1 MSPHLPS
8 FVVAAYFACM
18 IVVTLRSARRDTTSN
33 SFLNATASL
42 PTWVVT
48 ISFLAANCG
57 ALEIIG
63 LSGIAARYGVQAFHF
78 YWIGAIPAMVFVSF
92 VMLPIYQQSG
102 VRSVPEY
109 LERRFGRRVRLLNAL
124 SLLVST
130 CLTAGIS
137 LYALSEIL
145 HVFAGWR
152 FTVCA
157 LVTASVVMI
166 NVTIGGIRATVRT
179 EILHFIVMVIGL
191 APMLYLSVHLP
202 ARTVESWTTQR
213 HLWRVTPLV
222 SAHLPVDL
230 IGVIFGLGIV
240 IGFSYW
246 CTDFLLMQ
254 RALGART
261 PEAARQVPL
270 YAGFGKLMFSFLV
283 VLPVV
288 LAGQSLKPSGA
299 GALDQTSPLL
309 MHLLYNSQYLVVG
322 ILALVASLMTAL
334 GGNVSAFASL
344 WTQEI
349 YRSWL
354 EPDKSEQHYIFV
366 GRIASVVCLSLSV
379 ASAYATLRFES
390 LSQFMLLI
398 FSLTMVPFFA
408 VVLIGLSSR
417 RRSANGAFAAALCGI
432 ASGGLTQVAYRMHWL
447 HLGSDLSANFYTALV
462 SFSAA
467 LVVGIFG
474 KVLFSGGER
483 IPSDLQA
490 KPALQ
495 PIQRTSI
502 TLYVLAALLLACCVI
517 LNVIWS

>member
-1 MSPHLPS
+1 
-8 FVVAAYFACM
+8 
-18 IVVTLRSARRDTTSN
+18 
-33 SFLNATASL
+33 
-42 PTWVVT
+42 
-48 ISFLAANCG
+48 
-57 ALEIIG
+57 LEIIG

-109 LERRFGRRVRLLNAL
+109 LGLRFGRKVRLLNAL
-124 SLLVST
+124 SLLAGT

-145 HVFAGWR
+145 HVFGGWT
-152 FTVCA
+152 FGTCA

-166 NVTIGGIRATVRT
+166 NVIVGGIRSTVRT
-179 EILHFIVMVIGL
+179 EILHFFVMLIGL
-191 APMLYLSVHLP
+191 SPLLYLSVHLSSP
-202 ARTVESWTTQR
+202 RSEAWTTQH
-213 HLWRVTPLV
+213 HLWRATPSA
-222 SAHLPVDL
+222 SAHFPVDL
-230 IGVIFGLGIV
+230 VGVILGLGIA
-240 IGFSYW
+240 ISFSYW

-254 RALGART
+254 RTLAART
-261 PEAARQVPL
+261 TEAARRVPL
-270 YAGFGKLMFSFLV
+270 YAGFGKLIFSFLV
-283 VLPVV
+283 VLPVI
-288 LAGQSLKPSGA
+288 LAGQSIKASGS

-309 MHLLYNSQYLVVG
+309 MRTLYSPQYLVIG

-334 GGNVSAFASL
+334 AGNVSAFASL

-349 YRSWL
+349 YRSSL
-354 EPDKSEQHYIFV
+354 KPDKSERHYILV
-366 GRIASVVCLSLSV
+366 GRIASVVCLFLSV

-408 VVLIGLSSR
+408 VVLIGVSLR
-417 RRSANGAFAAALCGI
+417 RPSAHGAFAAALCGI
-432 ASGGLTQVAYRMHWL
+432 ASGGLTQIAYRTHRL

-467 LVVGIFG
+467 LVVGIFSNT
-474 KVLFSGGER
+474 LFSVGDRSLGDQ
-483 IPSDLQA
+483 PGQ
-490 KPALQ
+490 PAIQ
-495 PIQRTSI
+495 PVPRPSI
-502 TLYVLAALLLACCVI
+502 TLYVLAGALLACCAI